1 MWYIIV
7 YMLQDDYEKKRRAR
21 ENSVLVI
28 KKLVRGKE
36 TSRGQQPIWNYA
48 RRHGKNQWCERYVE
62 FCGCEVDALE
72 KNGCELLGGREA
84 TLTGGGGP
92 EI

>member
-1 MWYIIV
+1 MTTRRKEEP
-7 YMLQDDYEKKRRAR
+7 EKTVCWLSK
-21 ENSVLVI
+21 E
-28 KKLVRGKE
+28 LVRGKE

-72 KNGCELLGGREA
+72 KNGCELLSGREA